1 MRPKVPLWY
10 LLVVLTV
17 GFLFLFLTE
26 ITLVLGM
33 LVLPFSLY
41 YLVSLKHKSSYHF
54 WLTFISFLL
63 PVFFFMSPFS
73 WISLVLMYALAYV
86 LELTLRKKYTQEY
99 TIFVATAVM
108 TIIVL
113 GGLNLLQAFNVIPPL
128 GQIWASLVSWY
139 NEQMAFTGMSEIVD
153 VEMIN
158 LNLQLFYMNLQGQI
172 TIYSMVIVTASI
184 LILRW
189 LLGQNKELK
198 LWPAKSFK
206 DWAFPRFIMYLFF
219 VFFLISFFMN
229 PSQDAFLYG
238 MVTNVVFVLE
248 WLLFVHGLAFVYF
261 VLREKKVHIVI
272 SILLLIPLIVLRP
285 ITMLIGLFE
294 MVFKIRTW
302 IIMKR
307 E

>member
-10 LLVVLTV
+10 LLVVLAI
-17 GFLFLFLTE
+17 GFLFLFVTE

-33 LVLPFSLY
+33 LILPFSLY
-41 YLVSLKHKSSYHF
+41 YLVNLKHKSAYHF

-86 LELTLRKKYTQEY
+86 LEFTLRSKYTQEY
-99 TIFVATAVM
+99 TIFIATAVM
-108 TIIVL
+108 TIIVI
-113 GGLNLLQAFNVIPPL
+113 GGLNLLQVFNVIPPL

-139 NEQMAFTGMSEIVD
+139 NEQMELTGMSSLVD

-158 LNLQLFYMNLQGQI
+158 TSLQVFYMNLQGQI
-172 TIYSMVIVTASI
+172 TIYSMIIVTVSV

-189 LLGQNKELK
+189 LLGQNDEIK

-206 DWAFPRFIMYLFF
+206 DWAFPRPIMYLFF
-219 VFFLISFFMN
+219 VFFLISFFMS
-229 PSQDAFLYG
+229 PSRDGVFYG
-238 MVTNVVFVLE
+238 IVSNIVFVLE

-261 VLREKKVHIVI
+261 VLREKKVHVAI

-294 MVFKIRTW
+294 MVFRIRMW

-307 E
+307 K